1 MGTKTTVSKKL
12 ISSSLEGNAMVFVD
26 SVATLTTDV
35 DAADVIQPVRVAAG
49 TEVHRVTTK
58 VSNALAA
65 SALTAKIG
73 FTPVDGSAAPSGADT
88 AIKADGAWGIV
99 TTPVVFDIF
108 PPYRVEKDSWLNI
121 VVGTAATTPAAGT
134 VYAKVEGE
142 GLGVK

>member
-1 MGTKTTVSKKL
+1 MGTKTTISRKL
-12 ISSSLEGNAMVFVD
+12 ILSSLVATATVCAD
-26 SVATLTTDV
+26 SVAVGTSDL
-35 DAADVIQPVRVAAG
+35 DAADVIQPVKVAAG

-58 VSNALAA
+58 VSGALAA

-73 FTPVDGSAAPSGADT
+73 FTPCDGSAAPAGADV
-88 AIKADGAWGIV
+88 AVKADGAWGIV
-99 TTPVVFDIF
+99 TTPIVIDIF

-121 VVGTAATTPAAGT
+121 VVGTAATTPAPGT